1 MDPEKTES
9 RVLICPTPGFHRM
22 EYGIILKLDGEE
34 GTVDVVPDNRTESFK
49 LPLDGTST
57 CVVYDDGGRK
67 IDAPVETAMCY
78 TDQGLMVM
86 LKQDN
91 FQLNESNVAYLTSFK
106 DIHKLEEDRRQY
118 CEKLEKHFE
127 DVEDAITG
135 AKLKT
140 ESQLLQI
147 WIVKGPWKE
156 RDAVDVTMST
166 TSAEETNGEE
176 DDAVDVAMST
186 TSAEET
192 DGEEDDASDVA
203 MMDGEEDDAADV
215 AMSTTAAEVTDGVK
229 TVGVDGVDQLSVESY
244 APLKAADDR
253 SRIQPAWRF
262 FEDQQKGCPGKVLRV
277 KEVAERVLK
286 DAKAEWKDRASGCRQ
301 TQPLLLLS
309 RAGSGKSWTMRQLVY
324 FLARD
329 GRDGHIA
336 FAPLIIVVQ
345 RLSSLVRSG
354 TVTLDEDFLRSY
366 IRHEHADFEELL
378 LQLLKL
384 KSLCVILDGI
394 DEASDLRRNIA
405 DCVLTHL
412 IASRMQ
418 LVVTSRPV
426 GQSRPEYARFFLQ
439 IDLAPL
445 TDEQQRQAI
454 NEQHADNETFK
465 NLQSFSDLRRKHDD
479 MYYRYSE
486 EHRAEIEAVSG
497 PTEKPRQRHN
507 NPLQEAN
514 KISSTYLEKINAELT
529 REEDGI
535 SVLTKLGF
543 AVKEFQSPDEASN
556 NDASGR
562 RERVK
567 ELAKSLSALVH
578 KKPTKIVVER
588 LLEFIIKCR
597 EDEDKRSASELWLD
611 VWQTSDQLYVVAES
625 CQKGWDEWFDMIKKS
640 EVECQIEPA
649 PTLKDPIRVY
659 EKVKNDYMGLMGGND
674 SPVSFVTDVIRARV
688 FFTRLDELLGF
699 VLKLLSGKKNEIN
712 LKIKVVRLKVRLP
725 TKAPVFMLTF
735 PRAFRRT
742 SLQTPEPRDFDPCS
756 SI

>member
-1 MDPEKTES
+1 
-9 RVLICPTPGFHRM
+9 
-22 EYGIILKLDGEE
+22 
-34 GTVDVVPDNRTESFK
+34 
-49 LPLDGTST
+49 
-57 CVVYDDGGRK
+57 
-67 IDAPVETAMCY
+67 
-78 TDQGLMVM
+78 
-86 LKQDN
+86 
-91 FQLNESNVAYLTSFK
+91 
-106 DIHKLEEDRRQY
+106 
-118 CEKLEKHFE
+118 
-127 DVEDAITG
+127 
-135 AKLKT
+135 
-140 ESQLLQI
+140 
-147 WIVKGPWKE
+147 
-156 RDAVDVTMST
+156 
-166 TSAEETNGEE
+166 
-176 DDAVDVAMST
+176 
-186 TSAEET
+186 
-192 DGEEDDASDVA
+192 
-203 MMDGEEDDAADV
+203 
-215 AMSTTAAEVTDGVK
+215 
-229 TVGVDGVDQLSVESY
+229 
-244 APLKAADDR
+244 
-253 SRIQPAWRF
+253 
-262 FEDQQKGCPGKVLRV
+262 
-277 KEVAERVLK
+277 
-286 DAKAEWKDRASGCRQ
+286 
-301 TQPLLLLS
+301 
-309 RAGSGKSWTMRQLVY
+309 MRQLVY

-688 FFTRLDELLGF
+688 FFTRLDDSFYDSALRFHPIFGVPRLHGLGDEVQAAIDGF
-699 VLKLLSGKKNEIN
+699 VILLEEAFGEIGP
-712 LKIKVVRLKVRLP
+712 RLVAT
-725 TKAPVFMLTF
+725 TKFVLGRAGVAAFAGHRSFMR
-735 PRAFRRT
+735 RAFRHF
-742 SLQTPEPRDFDPCS
+742 SFVDEPRTQLTAKPHRV
-756 SI
+756 I